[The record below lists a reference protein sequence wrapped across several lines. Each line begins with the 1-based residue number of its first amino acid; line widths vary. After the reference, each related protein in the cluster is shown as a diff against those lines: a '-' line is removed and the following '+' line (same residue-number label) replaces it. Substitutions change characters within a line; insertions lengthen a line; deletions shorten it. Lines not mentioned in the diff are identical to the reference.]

1 MKQKRT
7 IAGIWWLPE
16 SPDERS
22 MGDLKLAPD
31 KSPELKLTVESSSS
45 LKEARYPNV
54 LHGCN
59 QHGKPITLFHLGR
72 HNASLSSAIT
82 KLRYSAGYALLG
94 VRLASRN
101 ELRAGVL
108 RFHMQHL
115 FEWVARS
122 AFQDQTVG
130 WTEGT
135 IKYVCPEP
143 VSAAAGSDLTL
154 KIVSTS
160 GAWSKLR
167 NRGVSEDAYVEFS
180 SEAKFD
186 FNWCEEL
193 VTAFRHL
200 LHFASLETVYP
211 TRITC
216 SKFDDPKALGGQEAE
231 IVSGAYREEIESEF
245 QSAWWVFQ
253 LPDVQADFGS
263 FLGNW
268 LATVKKYEEAL
279 GCYFTTVYFSL
290 PDSVQHI
297 CLTQAL
303 IAFHGIKKAIF
314 GIVRVREA
322 NRAACRHLRQSHARF
337 VQQHRGLCE
346 IGCGDE
352 ALQHALQSNGFG
364 ERCFVGNTTLP
375 PERKAKGS
383 FPDVHSG
390 RDGDLA
396 REICTSGTPVCHA
409 RHGVQLTPL
418 ISMLINRYKILSH
431 NAL

>member
-1 MKQKRT
+1 MCASPSAVVCSGMKQKRT

-16 SPDERS
+16 APDERS

-31 KSPELKLTVESSSS
+31 KSPELRLTVESSSS
-45 LKEARYPNV
+45 LKDARYPNV

-72 HNASLSSAIT
+72 HHAGLSSAIT

-94 VRLASRN
+94 IKLASRN

-115 FEWVARS
+115 FEWVART
-122 AFQDQTVG
+122 AFHNETVG
-130 WTEGT
+130 LVEGA

-143 VSAAAGSDLTL
+143 VSAVAGSDLTV

-160 GAWSKLR
+160 GSWSKLR
-167 NRGVSEDAYVEFS
+167 KRGVSEDAYVEFS

-186 FNWCEEL
+186 FNRCEEL

-216 SKFDDPKALGGQEAE
+216 SKFNDPKALGGREAE

-245 QSAWWVFQ
+245 QAAWWVFQ
-253 LPDVQADFGS
+253 LPDVHADFGS

-303 IAFHGIKKAIF
+303 IAFHGLKNQSLGSYGFEKQIAQLADTYGKGMPALFNDTSAFAKSVA
-314 GIVRVREA
+314 VT
-322 NRAACRHLRQSHARF
+322 RHY
-337 VQQHRGLCE
+337 
-346 IGCGDE
+346 
-352 ALQHALQSNGFG
+352 
-364 ERCFVGNTTLP
+364 NTHFNPLDL
-375 PERKAKGS
+375 AKGA
-383 FPDVHSG
+383 
-390 RDGDLA
+390 L
-396 REICTSGTPVCHA
+396 SGTPLLHLNEKLKVLFQMCILTEMGISPE
-409 RHGVQLTPL
+409 RFPRLERQLV
-418 ISMLINRYKILSH
+418 MDVVEYN
-431 NAL
+431 